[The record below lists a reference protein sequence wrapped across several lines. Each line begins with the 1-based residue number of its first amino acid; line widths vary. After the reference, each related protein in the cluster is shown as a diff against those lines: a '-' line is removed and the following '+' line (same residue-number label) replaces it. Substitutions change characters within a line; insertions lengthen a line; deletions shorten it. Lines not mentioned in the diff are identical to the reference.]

1 MTKSQFLSICSWQ
14 QKTFGQATAMSKLH
28 HLAEE
33 FIELTM
39 DLKDDAD
46 EEDVKKEF
54 ADCFILLFGAA
65 DSYGM
70 SYEDICQAIE
80 DKMNINYKR
89 NWGKPN
95 ENGVVNHI
103 KDSNE

>member
-1 MTKSQFLSICSWQ
+1 MTKHQFLSICSWQ
-14 QKTFGQATAMSKLH
+14 RNTFGQATPFSKIAHLEQEVEELYEALH
-28 HLAEE
+28 MNEPNE
-33 FIELTM
+33 SSQKIKF
-39 DLKDDAD
+39 
-46 EEDVKKEF
+46 EF

-70 SYEDICQAIE
+70 SYEDICQAID

-89 NWGKPN
+89 NWGKPD

-103 KDSNE
+103 K